1 MDNLPLSKFFSPR
14 PFLPRC
20 TPPPPHPAFFINGSS
35 WRSFSSIQ
43 GLLPF
48 GVLISPDAH
57 DTAKAVLETIALVG
71 GRGRKRRTK
80 GPLRAQMNGLRQ
92 HPRIPSGRQNPET
105 RVHGLKDE
113 SEKTSV

>member
-48 GVLISPDAH
+48 GVLISPDAQ

-71 GRGRKRRTK
+71 GGRRTK

-92 HPRIPSGRQNPET
+92 HPGIPSGRQNPET
-105 RVHGLKDE
+105 RVHGLNDE